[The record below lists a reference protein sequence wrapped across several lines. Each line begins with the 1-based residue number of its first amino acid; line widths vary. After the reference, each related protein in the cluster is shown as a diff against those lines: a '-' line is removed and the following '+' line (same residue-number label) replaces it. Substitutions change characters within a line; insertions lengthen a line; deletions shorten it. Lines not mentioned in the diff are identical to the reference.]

1 MKLSPTFSFPKLLL
15 WIGLLCG
22 TFAGGAQAE
31 AQEAARGLK
40 VVVIDAGHG
49 GPNFPGA
56 VYGGVKEKEINLAVA
71 LELGRLVEE
80 GMKGVKVVYTRT
92 TDKQFSSDLKTD
104 LKRRSD
110 LANEAGGDLFIS
122 IHANAARSPK
132 VRGVETLIMGESS
145 METRFNSDVLYANN
159 KDEFVDM
166 SDSREAAIV
175 RAYLQ
180 TLQFTYGQYS
190 EAMARILQNNYAKS
204 GRTVRSIKRQVIRVL
219 YGTDMPSILTE
230 VGFMT
235 HPQELAYMN
244 SKKGQQEIARTI
256 YQSVRDYDAFVR
268 GSLQI
273 GDVPETRL
281 DEPETAEPDT
291 DAAGSA
297 GESAPSGSAESPA
310 AAVER
315 GQTESAAGAQ
325 REPKGSAAA
334 GAPESARPAP
344 PAKEGQPAKADP
356 PAKNGATAQSGQSNA
371 EEGYTIQILSSN
383 RRIGVNSPS
392 LKIYRGKARE
402 LVGTGKLP
410 YKYCVGK
417 YATRAEAAKALPGV
431 RKRYSD
437 AFVVRY
443 RGDKIVK

>member
-1 MKLSPTFSFPKLLL
+1 MKLSSTFSFPKLLL
-15 WIGLLCG
+15 TVGLALCLPAASA
-22 TFAGGAQAE
+22 TVGAQE
-31 AQEAARGLK
+31 TVRGLK

-56 VYGGVKEKEINLAVA
+56 VYGGVKEKDINLGVA
-71 LELGRLVEE
+71 LELGRLIEE

-92 TDKQFSSDLKTD
+92 TDKQFSTDLKTD
-104 LKRRSD
+104 LKKRSD
-110 LANEAGGDLFIS
+110 LANAADGDLFIS
-122 IHANAARSPK
+122 IHANAARSSK

-190 EAMARILQNNYAKS
+190 EAMARILQHNYSKV
-204 GRTVRSIKRQVIRVL
+204 GRHVRSVKRQVIRVL

-235 HPQELAYMN
+235 NPQELAYMK

-256 YQSVRDYDAFVR
+256 YRSVCDYDAFVR
-268 GSLQI
+268 GSLQLV
-273 GDVPETRL
+273 DVPETRL
-281 DEPETAEPDT
+281 DDPEADEEQNESTEEQSAGAASVNSAEQPATAEEP
-291 DAAGSA
+291 
-297 GESAPSGSAESPA
+297 AEPA
-310 AAVER
+310 QAE
-315 GQTESAAGAQ
+315 
-325 REPKGSAAA
+325 K
-334 GAPESARPAP
+334 PEV
-344 PAKEGQPAKADP
+344 
-356 PAKNGATAQSGQSNA
+356 
-371 EEGYTIQILSSN
+371 EEGYTIQIISSN
-383 RRIGVNSPS
+383 RRIGLNSSS
-392 LKIYRGKARE
+392 LKTYRGRAHEKI
-402 LVGTGKLP
+402 GTGKLP

-417 YATRAEAAKALPGV
+417 YPTRAAAVKELPAV
-431 RKRYSD
+431 RKRFSD

-443 RGDKIVK
+443 KGDKIVK

>member
-15 WIGLLCG
+15 FVGLALCLSAADA
-22 TFAGGAQAE
+22 TVC
-31 AQEAARGLK
+31 AQETARGLK

-56 VYGGVKEKEINLAVA
+56 VYGGVKEKDINLGVA
-71 LELGRLVEE
+71 LELGHLIEE

-92 TDKQFSSDLKTD
+92 TDKQFSKDLKVD
-104 LKRRSD
+104 LKKRSD
-110 LANEAGGDLFIS
+110 LANAANGDLFIS

-132 VRGVETLIMGESS
+132 ARGVETLIMGEST
-145 METRFNSDVLYANN
+145 METKFNSDVLYANN

-190 EAMARILQNNYAKS
+190 EAMARILQHNYAKA
-204 GRTVRSIKRQVIRVL
+204 GRRVRSVKRQVIRVL

-235 HPQELAYMN
+235 NPQELAYMK

-256 YQSVRDYDAFVR
+256 YKSVCDYDAFVR
-268 GSLQI
+268 GSLQLV
-273 GDVPETRL
+273 DVPETRL
-281 DEPETAEPDT
+281 DEPEADEEQTETPEEENAAT
-291 DAAGSA
+291 DAASVKSD
-297 GESAPSGSAESPA
+297 ESAKTDKPA
-310 AAVER
+310 DVE
-315 GQTESAAGAQ
+315 
-325 REPKGSAAA
+325 K
-334 GAPESARPAP
+334 PEV
-344 PAKEGQPAKADP
+344 
-356 PAKNGATAQSGQSNA
+356 

-383 RRIGVNSPS
+383 RRIGLNSSS

-402 LVGTGKLP
+402 MIGTGKLP

-417 YATRAEAAKALPGV
+417 YPTRAAAAKALPTV
-431 RKRYSD
+431 RKRFSD
-437 AFVVRY
+437 AFVVHY
-443 RGDKIVK
+443 KGDKIVK

>member
-1 MKLSPTFSFPKLLL
+1 MKLLPTFSFPKLLL
-15 WIGLLCG
+15 SVGLLCSLL
-22 TFAGGAQAE
+22 AGSVQAE
-31 AQEAARGLK
+31 AQEAACGLK

-49 GPNFPGA
+49 GPKFPGA
-56 VYGGVKEKEINLAVA
+56 VYGGVKEKDINLAVA
-71 LELGRLVEE
+71 LELGRLIEQ

-92 TDKQFSSDLKTD
+92 TDKQFSSDLKAD
-104 LKRRSD
+104 LKKRSD

-122 IHANAARSPK
+122 IHANAARSTK

-204 GRTVRSIKRQVIRVL
+204 GRAVRSIKRQVIRVL

-281 DEPETAEPDT
+281 DEPEAETEGAEPAGKPQEEGAGAT
-291 DAAGSA
+291 EWSDAA
-297 GESAPSGSAESPA
+297 
-310 AAVER
+310 
-315 GQTESAAGAQ
+315 QSAAPAKATPAKN
-325 REPKGSAAA
+325 ETPAKA
-334 GAPESARPAP
+334 GAPQ
-344 PAKEGQPAKADP
+344 AK
-356 PAKNGATAQSGQSNA
+356 
-371 EEGYTIQILSSN
+371 EGYTIQIISSG
-383 RRIGVNSPS
+383 RRISPNSPS
-392 LKIYRGKARE
+392 LKIYRGKTIE
-402 LVGTGKLP
+402 FVGTGKLP
-410 YKYCVGK
+410 YKYCVGR
-417 YATRAEAAKALPGV
+417 YATRAEAAKALPAV

-437 AFVVRY
+437 AFIVHY
-443 RGDKIVK
+443 QGDKIVK

>member
-1 MKLSPTFSFPKLLL
+1 MKLSPTFSFQKLLL
-15 WIGLLCG
+15 WVGLLCG

-31 AQEAARGLK
+31 AQDAARGLK

-49 GPNFPGA
+49 GPKFPGA
-56 VYGGVKEKEINLAVA
+56 VYGGVKEKDINLAVA

-92 TDKQFSSDLKTD
+92 TDKQFSPDLKAD
-104 LKRRSD
+104 LKKRSD

-122 IHANAARSPK
+122 IHANAARSTK
-132 VRGVETLIMGESS
+132 VHGVETLIMGESS

-281 DEPETAEPDT
+281 DEPETAEPET
-291 DAAGSA
+291 GAAG
-297 GESAPSGSAESPA
+297 EPVPSGTVESSA
-310 AAVER
+310 AAAGR

-325 REPKGSAAA
+325 REPKESAAA
-334 GAPESARPAP
+334 RGESATAQPAP
-344 PAKEGQPAKADP
+344 PAKNGQPAKSDV
-356 PAKNGATAQSGQSNA
+356 PAKAGQSKA
-371 EEGYTIQILSSN
+371 EEGYTIQILSSS

-410 YKYCVGK
+410 YKYCVGE

-431 RKRYSD
+431 RKRFSD

-443 RGDKIVK
+443 QGDKIAK